1 MKPKNSSQPLTE
13 AYRFCT
19 AMIAIKD
26 EITAV
31 ATGTADS
38 DNNVLKNAPHIAKI
52 IAADTWDHPYSRIEA
67 VYPAEWLKDFKY
79 WPPVGRIDN
88 ASGDRNLV
96 CTCPDIKDYE
106 NID

>member
-1 MKPKNSSQPLTE
+1 
-13 AYRFCT
+13 
-19 AMIAIKD
+19 MIAIKD

-31 ATGTADS
+31 ATGAADPE
-38 DNNVLKNAPHIAKI
+38 NNVLKNAPHIARS
-52 IAADTWDHPYSRIEA
+52 IAADTWDHPYSRAAA
-67 VYPAEWLKDFKY
+67 VYPAKWLEDFKY

-88 ASGDRNLV
+88 AFGDRNLV